1 MQRIDSL
8 EKTLMLGKIEGR
20 GEGDDRGWDGWMAS
34 PTRWTWVWAGSG
46 SWWWTGKPDVLQS
59 MESQRVRHDWVTEL
73 KHSAISYCNNRTF
86 YYWSHMV
93 SRIIF
98 LLAPSSM
105 TKTLTTV
112 APFLLCWH
120 NWAHQPSLL
129 ETKYFMAEKFT
140 SKKQAMKHKLSL
152 DYREKVILGQ
162 DQMLKL

>member
-1 MQRIDSL
+1 MKNIRRNNMFFGHILTDNLTSKHWKRSWCWKRL
-8 EKTLMLGKIEGR
+8 KTRGK
-20 GEGDDRGWDGWMAS
+20 GDDRGWDGWVAS
-34 PTRWTWVWAGSG
+34 PTWWTWVWVGSRR
-46 SWWWTGKPDVLQS
+46 WWWTGWPGVLQS

-120 NWAHQPSLL
+120 NWAHQAWI
-129 ETKYFMAEKFT
+129 KAFC
-140 SKKQAMKHKLSL
+140 LS
-152 DYREKVILGQ
+152 
-162 DQMLKL
+162 